1 MHIMVSIHISIVWY
15 FNMVL
20 RMKMIN
26 IDGASF
32 SSNHSLFTKFLL
44 LLDVLL
50 LLLRCVFFIHLFYTL
65 RMAII
70 LWHGFQTKTNC
81 DTGISLF
88 EKSAEYITES
98 MYTLVSLGIEWI
110 ILLRNYWACVLALHI
125 YIIWRIKWIHW
136 QKVKVHSIHTVYIY
150 MYKKEI
156 NKVI

>member
-32 SSNHSLFTKFLL
+32 SSNHSLFTEFLL

-50 LLLRCVFFIHLFYTL
+50 LLLRCVFFYSLFYTL

-70 LWHGFQTKTNC
+70 LWHGFQTETNC
-81 DTGISLF
+81 GTGISLF

-125 YIIWRIKWIHW
+125 YN
-136 QKVKVHSIHTVYIY
+136 
-150 MYKKEI
+150 MA
-156 NKVI
+156 N